1 MGCQSSADRLERNLG
16 AFAATSVP
24 ELDALYMEADT
35 TLKAFQRD
43 CGTMLIAIDTFETV
57 AGGHKG
63 VPGAVARALTATL
76 IAVIADLDSSGLPAR
91 PTRVLPGLEVA
102 RFGLTHSESKR
113 AWVLWDSL
121 AGELLVMLKEV
132 ERYFPQ
138 ACNCAKL
145 PVIVDAYLHH
155 LSKNADMR
163 VIDIRKI
170 SAVVAFNKTA
180 LLQSA
185 GEFHN
190 AVHRLKSILAEAL
203 TVLEALHNPAR
214 LKRLK
219 ELGSAAAKIQ
229 AFDPLLVLDHF
240 QSGIK
245 DFLKDVFETKRI
257 DYFRSSWCSSWLCVV
272 KKLFGSSAASA
283 STKTTSSPCRL
294 AFAVLK
300 SAFTVSISPLRIVFC
315 VLRPA

>member
-1 MGCQSSADRLERNLG
+1 MGCQTSGDRLERNLG
-16 AFAATSVP
+16 SFAATSIP

-76 IAVIADLDSSGLPAR
+76 IAVIADLESSGLPTR
-91 PTRVLPGLEVA
+91 PTHMLPGLEVA
-102 RFGLTHSESKR
+102 RFALTHSESKR

-121 AGELLVMLKEV
+121 AGELLVMLKEL

-138 ACNCAKL
+138 ANSCAKL
-145 PVIVDAYLHH
+145 PGIVDAYIHH

-170 SAVVAFNKTA
+170 TTVVCFNKTA

-185 GEFHN
+185 GDFHG
-190 AVHRLKSILAEAL
+190 AVHRIKSILAEAL
-203 TVLEALHNPAR
+203 TVLESLHNPVR
-214 LKRLK
+214 LKRVK

-245 DFLKDVFETKRI
+245 DFLKDIFETKRI
-257 DYFRSSWCSSWLCVV
+257 DYFRSSWCSS
-272 KKLFGSSAASA
+272 
-283 STKTTSSPCRL
+283 
-294 AFAVLK
+294 
-300 SAFTVSISPLRIVFC
+300 
-315 VLRPA
+315 